1 MSPALDFVPR
11 LERGVGFRRIAG
23 KGVVLVAET
32 SKAIVINGTGARIL
46 ELVDGKRSTSQILAV
61 LEEEFDA
68 PRDIL
73 EAELQAFLNRAV
85 EARIVAREPGGPD
98 GA

>member
-1 MSPALDFVPR
+1 MSPVPDSVPR

-46 ELVDGKRSTSQILAV
+46 ELVDGKRSLAEIVDV
-61 LEEEFDA
+61 LIEEFDA
-68 PRDIL
+68 PRSVL
-73 EAELQAFLNRAV
+73 EEEVAAFLERA
-85 EARIVAREPGGPD
+85 EAGRIVAACEGSH

>member
-1 MSPALDFVPR
+1 MSPALDSVPR

-46 ELVDGKRSTSQILAV
+46 ELVDGRRSLGAIVEV
-61 LEEEFDA
+61 LIEEFDA
-68 PRDIL
+68 PRSVL
-73 EAELQAFLNRAV
+73 EEEVAAFLDRAK
-85 EARIVAREPGGPD
+85 AGRIVAASEGSHGT
-98 GA
+98 